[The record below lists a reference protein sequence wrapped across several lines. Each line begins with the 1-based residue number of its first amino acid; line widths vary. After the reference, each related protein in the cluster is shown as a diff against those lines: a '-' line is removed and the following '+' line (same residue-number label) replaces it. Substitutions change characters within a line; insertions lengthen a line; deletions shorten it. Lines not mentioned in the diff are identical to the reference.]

1 MLIVGCWIAPVPMA
15 RDRRPQVRDLDVEI
29 PMGYARVGLTLAK
42 CIATVALVLLFTP
55 QSKAQTVDVS
65 GRYQCAEAKMRG
77 KVIPCKAAPL
87 ILKNNGRF
95 ELRGWEGSYLVN
107 GEWVELSDSL
117 IKTRAKIEP
126 GHKIVLRYYG
136 KHGLV
141 EMTYERR
148 VVDMGKTALS

>member
-1 MLIVGCWIAPVPMA
+1 VCELHLYQWPGTAA
-15 RDRRPQVRDLDVEI
+15 RSYATWMVEI
-29 PMGYARVGLTLAK
+29 SMGYTRLALRVARWVAAAAFVLFLT
-42 CIATVALVLLFTP
+42 T
-55 QSKAQTVDVS
+55 QSRAQTVNVS
-65 GRYQCAEAKMRG
+65 GRYQCAQAKVRG

-87 ILKNNGRF
+87 ILKNDGRF

-141 EMTYERR
+141 EMIYERR

>member
-1 MLIVGCWIAPVPMA
+1 MG
-15 RDRRPQVRDLDVEI
+15 LD
-29 PMGYARVGLTLAK
+29 RVGLTLARGL
-42 CIATVALVLLFTP
+42 ATLALVLFLLP
-55 QSKAQTVDVS
+55 QSKAQPVDVS
-65 GRYQCAEAKMRG
+65 GRYQCAEARVRG
-77 KVIPCKAAPL
+77 KVIPCNAAPL
-87 ILKNNGRF
+87 ILKNDGRF

-141 EMTYERR
+141 EMTYQRR
-148 VVDMGKTALS
+148 VAEMGKTALS